1 MPPIVRAIALALG
14 HSWCA
19 KGRSCRII
27 ANRRAGFPSDA
38 SEQDLVSS
46 ALVEHSPPGSAGGTA
61 EWSVYTLAP
70 RSAFNFGPRAYGAQR
85 RLGLFP
91 SDSLFSAL
99 CTQLREL
106 RGRSA
111 LERLLDEFIAGDPPF
126 LVSGLFPRLGPVQLL
141 PRPATPPAAYGAAA
155 AGRLDYRTFTQL
167 EWLSWSVFERWVG
180 GTMGADGA
188 PAAAQG
194 GTIRLAADEYR
205 QAADAQALIR
215 QGPAGGA
222 IAWQHGQRV
231 RTVTGRDG
239 RGVRAYT
246 RSTTS
251 FAPGTRLSLF
261 IAWRR
266 DDWREVLEQ
275 TLAALGDGGLGAD
288 RGVGHGY
295 FALERA
301 ETRPAP
307 QLPDADGLVTFALLC
322 PTRPE
327 LAAGLLTQRATAWT
341 LVERGGRAGSPEAA
355 GQRRRRVTMLAA
367 GSVVASPA
375 DSGEG
380 WIGQLVDV
388 TPDPAPGHRVWR
400 YGFAFGWPLRL
411 PTAAVPPDVGT
422 PHAAPVDD
430 APACATLDEETE

>member
-1 MPPIVRAIALALG
+1 M
-14 HSWCA
+14 
-19 KGRSCRII
+19 
-27 ANRRAGFPSDA
+27 
-38 SEQDLVSS
+38 SS
-46 ALVEHSPPGSAGGTA
+46 APAEDSSPSSA

-70 RSAFNFGPRAYGAQR
+70 KSAFNFGPRGYGAQR

-126 LVSGLFPRLGPVQLL
+126 LVSGLFPRLGPIQLL
-141 PRPATPPAAYGAAA
+141 PRPATPPTTHNSAAN
-155 AGRLDYRTFTQL
+155 GRLDYRTFTQL

-180 GTMGADGA
+180 GTMEPDGA
-188 PAAAQG
+188 IPMAAPQG
-194 GTIRLAADEYR
+194 GTIRLADDEHR
-205 QAADAQALIR
+205 QAAEARALIR

-239 RGVRAYT
+239 RGVRVYT

-261 IAWRR
+261 VAWRR
-266 DDWREVLEQ
+266 DDWREVVEQ

-295 FALERA
+295 FALESV
-301 ETRPAP
+301 ETRPVP
-307 QLPDADGLVTFALLC
+307 QLPGANGLVTFALLC

-327 LAAGLLTQRATAWT
+327 LASGLLAHRDAAWT

-355 GQRRRRVTMLAA
+355 GQRRRRITMLAA

-375 DSGEG
+375 ASGAD
-380 WIGQLVDV
+380 WLGQLVDV
-388 TPDPAPGHRVWR
+388 TPEPAPGHRVWR
-400 YGFAFGWPLRL
+400 NGFAFGWPLRL
-411 PTAAVPPDVGT
+411 PTKATPPAVGAQ
-422 PHAAPVDD
+422 HAAPVGD
-430 APACATLDEETE
+430 APACAAINEETE